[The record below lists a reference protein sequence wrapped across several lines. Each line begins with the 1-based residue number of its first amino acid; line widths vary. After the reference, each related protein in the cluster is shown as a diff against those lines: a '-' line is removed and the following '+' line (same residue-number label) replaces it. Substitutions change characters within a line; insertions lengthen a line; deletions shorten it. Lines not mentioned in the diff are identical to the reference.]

1 MIVCLCVTYVIT
13 ITITTAKKSGR
24 LDIFGHVYNDNLGM
38 QENYLGLKI
47 LMKAARDGGVL
58 EAVLRHGSAAAVLWL
73 AGVGWLGVPAASTVQ
88 SPGPRP
94 PASSGPLQTSSPE
107 NWRHSALW
115 QYTRT
120 LSTFRH
126 TFGVNAWNNGN
137 SGRK

>member
-1 MIVCLCVTYVIT
+1 MIVCLCVHNNN
-13 ITITTAKKSGR
+13 TTARKSGR

-120 LSTFRH
+120 SSTFRH
-126 TFGVNAWNNGN
+126 TLGVNGQEKPNNTLH
-137 SGRK
+137 